1 MEITHYLFI
10 AAPTLYTN
18 SDISVMP
25 GNIADSHSANIF
37 LLLSS
42 QCFEYLQV
50 IQNEIFLKAIFGFWN
65 MNTLHKAKTEE
76 YENISNT
83 GIYFTDQK
91 PLYKSVR
98 GDTV

>member
-1 MEITHYLFI
+1 MEITHYLFS

-25 GNIADSHSANIF
+25 GNIAESHFANIF
-37 LLLSS
+37 LLSS
-42 QCFEYLQV
+42 QCSEYLQA

-65 MNTLHKAKTEE
+65 MNTLHTAKSEE
-76 YENISNT
+76 YERFSNT

-98 GDTV
+98 RHTV